1 MDAGHLLSWSEEEG
15 VSKGTTYDYQSMG
28 KALGVL
34 FGPLKARR
42 KYHLQTASP
51 PE

>member
-1 MDAGHLLSWSEEEG
+1 MEV
-15 VSKGTTYDYQSMG
+15 VSTAIMG

-42 KYHLQTASP
+42 KYHLNRQRHRLS
-51 PE
+51 